1 MTKKEILHKDL
12 SYAVIGAA
20 MEVHRVLGPGFPEG
34 IYQAAYEREF
44 TLRGIPF
51 EAQKVLKVSYK
62 DVVIGEFR
70 VDLLVDGVIIIEIK
84 AVSAIH
90 PAHEAQALHYLA
102 ASGLRLAIV
111 INFGAQSLES
121 SRVVR

>member
-1 MTKKEILHKDL
+1 MKEKEILHKDL
-12 SYAVIGAA
+12 SYAIVGAA
-20 MEVHRVLGPGFPEG
+20 MEVHRVLGSGFPEA
-34 IYQAAYEREF
+34 IYQAAYEHEF

-51 EAQKVLKVSYK
+51 EAQKVLKVNYK
-62 DVVIGEFR
+62 DVELGEFR
-70 VDLLVDGVIIIEIK
+70 VDFVVDGKIIVEIK

-121 SRVVR
+121 SRIVR